1 MKRLFIGIPIQSS
14 KAFQTTENWRAGK
27 LFSGHV
33 LKWAKPENWHI
44 TLIFLGSTPES
55 AIPVL
60 QNLIENSFD
69 RIASFAT
76 ELSGVGVFPNSAHP
90 KVLWLGITDVSVLIP
105 AYSTLFELLQKNGFM
120 LENKPLKP
128 HLTLGRIKNT
138 SGNSV
143 FTSLIEKYQ
152 KSNFGTISIEKIVLY
167 ESVST
172 PDGPVYK
179 PLFVKELGNVHA

>member
-14 KAFQTTENWRAGK
+14 KAFRTTEIWRASK
-27 LFSGHV
+27 LFKGNV
-33 LKWAKPENWHI
+33 LKWAKPENWHA
-44 TLIFLGSTPES
+44 TLIFLGSTPEP
-55 AIPVL
+55 AIPII

-76 ELSGVGVFPNSAHP
+76 ELSGVGVFPNSGHP
-90 KVLWLGITDVSVLIP
+90 KVLWLGITDISSLMPSCLKLVK
-105 AYSTLFELLQKNGFM
+105 FLQEQGFT

-152 KSNFGTISIEKIVLY
+152 KSNFGTISIDKVVLY

-179 PLFVKELGNVHA
+179 PLFVKELVNTPA